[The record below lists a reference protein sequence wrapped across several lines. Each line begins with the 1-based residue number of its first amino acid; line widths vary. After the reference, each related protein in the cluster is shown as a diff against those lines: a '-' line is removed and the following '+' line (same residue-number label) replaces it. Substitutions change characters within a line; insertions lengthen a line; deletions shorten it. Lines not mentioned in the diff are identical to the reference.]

1 MIDKTVIAK
10 YDVQGP
16 RYTSYPTA
24 PEWSAQTDAGVY
36 LTKLADLGRSSKSIS
51 LYVHIPF
58 CEQLCYFCAC
68 MKVIRAKEDR
78 HGDEYLEHL
87 FKEIDLVAR
96 ALGRRSTVKQL
107 HWGGGT
113 PTFLSE
119 EQIERLYRKLSENF
133 LI

>member
-1 MIDKTVIAK
+1 MLNTIIDKTTILK

-24 PEWSAQTDAGVY
+24 PEWSADINARIY
-36 LTKLADLGRSSKSIS
+36 KEKLAELGRSQKSIS
-51 LYVHIPF
+51 LYIHVPF

-68 MKVIRAKEDR
+68 MKVIRTNEER
-78 HGDEYLEHL
+78 HGEEYLEHL
-87 FKEIDLVAR
+87 FKEIELVASAIGSKR
-96 ALGRRSTVKQL
+96 TVKQF

-119 EQIERLYRKLSENF
+119 VQDRKSVV
-133 LI
+133 